1 MSPEHDSNASP
12 SANNEV
18 KQEAGENSANS
29 ANMQTSGAAGATPAV
44 STQETH
50 SHAASATAGATASSI
65 SSGSRAA
72 TAVVRAPEVA
82 AAPTPKPEPPCETR
96 TEVTETEAHREN
108 VHPSDDA
115 KENQKPTHAVPPRNN
130 PAHKGEAMASSD
142 GARDHDANSAL
153 AQASEATSPD
163 GRAMSVS
170 VPVASSEPV
179 VEGDPAFAGAAKAAG
194 AATDGEVHART
205 SDAHATHPQA
215 EGAAATA
222 PAEAHVAPTAENP
235 AVAESHEME
244 SNETM
249 EQLLE
254 QFPTPEPVAA
264 EGEIFDGRVVSVT
277 EAGVV
282 VDVGGKFEGLV
293 PAQEFADSGS
303 PIEFGPGQTIEV
315 ERLHE
320 SKDGYVLL
328 SHVRAHRRRV
338 WERIDKAYREHATV
352 KGKVTERIKGG
363 LVVDIGVRSFL
374 PASQIELRPVHDLD
388 SWKDRDLE
396 VRVLKLNRKRG
407 NVVVSRRAILEEEQ
421 KAKRSA
427 LVEALHEGSVVTG
440 KVKNVTDYGVFV
452 DLGGMDG
459 LLHVS
464 DLVWGRVPH
473 PSTIVKAGDDLEVQV
488 LKFDKEKQRISLGRK
503 QLLPDPWATVPERF
517 PVGMKLTGK
526 VVGVTDYGAFVQI
539 EPGVE
544 GLVHVSEMSWSKRT
558 KHPSKVVKT
567 GDDIDV
573 VVLEVKTDQRRIS
586 LGLKQTQPDPWE
598 AAAEKY
604 PVGTIVHGKIRNLA
618 DFGAFVEIEE
628 GMEGLIHISDV
639 SWTERIKHPSD
650 KFKKGDNVEA
660 KVLKVDSANRRL
672 SLGIKQVKDIWSDWF
687 SAHKVGEVIKGK
699 VARTTDFGAFVTLAE
714 GIEGLCHISEIEERR
729 PKGDRGDRDKDRE
742 AKEKMA
748 RGARVTAV
756 LTVGTEYDFK
766 VLRLEPESRKISL
779 SYRAAQKQ
787 QERQEIETF
796 KSTAKVA
803 KSSPTATIGDMI
815 MAKRQAK

>member
-1 MSPEHDSNASP
+1 MQPEHDTNEAP
-12 SANNEV
+12 SAN
-18 KQEAGENSANS
+18 ENQLAENASE
-29 ANMQTSGAAGATPAV
+29 TPANPAV
-44 STQETH
+44 QSD
-50 SHAASATAGATASSI
+50 
-65 SSGSRAA
+65 GSRGVSGGGAA
-72 TAVVRAPEVA
+72 TAVVRAQEPVMETAV
-82 AAPTPKPEPPCETR
+82 EPPAETR
-96 TEVTETEAHREN
+96 VEVTEAEAHAAEA
-108 VHPSDDA
+108 HPGAVDIED
-115 KENQKPTHAVPPRNN
+115 EKPTHAAI
-130 PAHKGEAMASSD
+130 PA
-142 GARDHDANSAL
+142 
-153 AQASEATSPD
+153 T
-163 GRAMSVS
+163 
-170 VPVASSEPV
+170 
-179 VEGDPAFAGAAKAAG
+179 AAG
-194 AATDGEVHART
+194 AAVAAGEVVSRSADVIAT
-205 SDAHATHPQA
+205 EPATESPVAHAAVVDLHEA
-215 EGAAATA
+215 HEAHEAARAKEE
-222 PAEAHVAPTAENP
+222 AEAKEAI
-235 AVAESHEME
+235 ESH
-244 SNETM
+244 ETM

-277 EAGVV
+277 DAGVV

-315 ERLHE
+315 ERLSEH
-320 SKDGYVLL
+320 KDGYVLL

-338 WERIDKAYREHATV
+338 WERIDKSYREHQTV

-388 SWKDRDLE
+388 AWKDKDIE

-421 KAKRSA
+421 KAKRSS
-427 LVEALHEGSVVTG
+427 LLDSLSEGTTVTG

-473 PSTIVKAGDDLEVQV
+473 PSTIVKAGDEIQVQV

-517 PVGMKLTGK
+517 PVGTKVTGK
-526 VVGVTDYGAFVQI
+526 IVGVTDYGAFVQI

-558 KHPSKVVKT
+558 KHPSKVVKV
-567 GDDIDV
+567 GDEVEV

-586 LGLKQTQPDPWE
+586 LGLKQTQPDPWN

-650 KFKKGDNVEA
+650 KFKKGDAVEA

-672 SLGIKQVKDIWSDWF
+672 SLGIKQVKDIWNDWF
-687 SAHKVGEVIKGK
+687 TAHKIGEVIKGK
-699 VARTTDFGAFVTLAE
+699 VARTTDFGAFVQLAE

-729 PKGDRGDRDKDRE
+729 PKGDRDKHGAGSGAAGSVGSAGDK
-742 AKEKMA
+742 AQ

-756 LTVGTEYDFK
+756 LTAGNEYDFK
-766 VLRLEPESRKISL
+766 VLRLEPEQHKISL

-796 KSTAKVA
+796 RSTSKAA
-803 KSSPTATIGDMI
+803 KSSPNATIGDAI
-815 MAKRQAK
+815 KAKLQAS